1 MGHVAEKVMQI
12 SAVPV
17 MLCKSNATRGVD
29 SEQGMSDR
37 RMRSSNDDAKLTIIC
52 AVDSTSHL
60 SRACFDL
67 SARFARPGD
76 WVQVVHVL
84 ERLIVYKPE
93 DYISDGLARALS
105 EITFMPAHPALG
117 TVHESLRLFVRHSGL
132 DQQLKSCTRGLA
144 HESAAVRLMALQQLL
159 DALQRAPRHEVR
171 RGGSAQISHD
181 CSRS

>member
-84 ERLIVYKPE
+84 DSDKALTTRNEELESVGASAVAAYFKEECSKQQETKGMRIEYIGLPKRVSVRETLLERAESCLADIIV
-93 DYISDGLARALS
+93 
-105 EITFMPAHPALG
+105 LG
-117 TVHESLRLFVRHSGL
+117 SVELT
-132 DQQLKSCTRGLA
+132 KSAPG
-144 HESAAVRLMALQQLL
+144 ESAPTACVCR
-159 DALQRAPRHEVR
+159 
-171 RGGSAQISHD
+171 
-181 CSRS
+181 